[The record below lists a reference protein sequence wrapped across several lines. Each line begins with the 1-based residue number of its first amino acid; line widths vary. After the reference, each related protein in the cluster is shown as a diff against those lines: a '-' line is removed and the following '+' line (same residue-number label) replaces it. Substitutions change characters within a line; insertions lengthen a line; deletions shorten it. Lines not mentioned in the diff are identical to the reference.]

1 MQTLTLLGIGKTLTM
16 IVAALYRTIASLYSG
31 MIEAATTFN
40 SSELSTFLQSLIDN
54 IYVLIGVFML
64 FRIAVSLLNYLV
76 DPSKI
81 DDKKIGGGQ
90 LVMHILISI
99 VLLVSLR
106 TIIIPVTNSVQNLL
120 VCGDVKCEGTDGG
133 ILYKLI
139 PDEYKNY
146 SSNETAD
153 NIARSIVYKAVNNVP
168 NVYAESTTLSD
179 GTVKLACYY
188 SLKSQERGNGNKN
201 VGYEKVNI
209 EVDFYKT
216 KSSSYNNAIKLKYYT
231 GGFLGTGV
239 GRSKEDAIDNNGN
252 YYFISSNDSEF
263 LSIYNRIGD
272 ITFNNKSG
280 MNSVS
285 SGTCPT
291 MLSTFGVLIYGNN
304 NSVLGLTNGSSTKE
318 GNKNDTVNSIV
329 KNDGWYYP
337 DEIASDVET
346 APGGYGGSLDPIGA
360 AFSINLLK
368 PFVEPSGELTTDFL
382 TNRGSEDVVG
392 STTYW
397 ANKIEDEA
405 MSSVDNKTTFSM
417 DWLLAIIAGI
427 AVAVVL
433 IALCI
438 EVVIRNLKLLF
449 LQATAPI
456 AIISY
461 MNPNDKILSNWTKQ
475 YVGTFLSL
483 FLYIIA
489 IQIVPPMMNA
499 MLNSINGNLIM
510 TLVIIGGCLLFMKE
524 APKFLSKLFGLDG
537 MAGSFGDSFKMV
549 KTGLGIGAGAA
560 AGAVMG
566 GVTGIGVGW
575 RPGSFLSGIAGGA
588 FKGAKSGASGKIL
601 DGGKA
606 QRQKNIQIRGANA
619 SGGTG
624 KGRFAASWSRFWGQ
638 KDKYEKAEAM
648 HKGASD
654 TLGLIDK
661 YKEEAEKGMVKLADR
676 TDLFGEN
683 NVFAELASA
692 KNELNRAQVS
702 GGDVNAAMSKYKATQ
717 KQALSVYNDLLRG
730 KNISVPPKEG
740 LSERDRK
747 NDIEKKLNG
756 LAEIRATS
764 KENIERLGAVEAS
777 IKNLGLSG
785 SNGKPYQEYS
795 TDAED
800 SIKLVKE
807 QSQKEMEANRAD
819 HVIANNK

>member
-16 IVAALYRTIASLYSG
+16 IVAALYRTVASLYSG

-40 SSELSTFLQSLIDN
+40 SSELSMFLQSLIDN

-90 LVMHILISI
+90 LVMHILISM

-146 SSNETAD
+146 SNNEMAD
-153 NIARSIVYKAVNNVP
+153 NIAKSIVYKTVDNVP
-168 NVYAESTTLSD
+168 NVYAESTKLSD

-216 KSSSYNNAIKLKYYT
+216 KSSSYNSAIKLKYYT

-252 YYFISSNDSEF
+252 YYFVSSNDSEF

-272 ITFNNKSG
+272 IIFNNKSG
-280 MNSVS
+280 MNSIS
-285 SGTCPT
+285 AGKCPT

-304 NSVLGLTNGSSTKE
+304 NSVLGLTNGSDTKE
-318 GNKNDTVNSIV
+318 GNKKDTINSTV

-346 APGGYGGSLDPIGA
+346 ARGGYGGSLDPIGA

-382 TNRGSEDVVG
+382 TNRGGEDVVG

-397 ANKIEDEA
+397 ANKIEDEE
-405 MSSVDNKTTFSM
+405 MSSIDNKTTFSM

-433 IALCI
+433 ITLCI

-499 MLNSINGNLIM
+499 MFNSINGNLIM

-537 MAGSFGDSFKMV
+537 MAGSFGDTFKMV
-549 KTGLGIGAGAA
+549 KTGLGVGAGAA

-566 GVTGIGVGW
+566 GISGLGVGATA
-575 RPGSFLSGIAGGA
+575 GTFLGGIAGGA
-588 FKGAKSGASGKIL
+588 FRGASGGAKGKIF
-601 DGGKA
+601 DGAKT

-619 SGGTG
+619 SGSTAL
-624 KGRFAASWSRFWGQ
+624 GRFESKWNRLWGQ
-638 KDKYEKAEAM
+638 KDKFERAEAM
-648 HKGASD
+648 HKGASES
-654 TLGLIDK
+654 LGLVDK
-661 YKEEAEKGMVKLADR
+661 YKEEAEKGIIKLASSDTYR
-676 TDLFGEN
+676 GKDNTFTR
-683 NVFAELASA
+683 LAAA
-692 KNELNRAQVS
+692 KNELNQAQVT
-702 GGDVNAAMSKYKATQ
+702 GGDVNAAMDKYKKAQ
-717 KQALSVYNDLLRG
+717 KEAISVYSNFLRG
-730 KNISVPPKEG
+730 KSISIGDGKDKKVEVYNFED
-740 LSERDRK
+740 LSSTQ
-747 NDIEKKLNG
+747 
-756 LAEIRATS
+756 RADLT
-764 KENIERLGAVEAS
+764 ENIARLGAVDEA
-777 IKNLGLSG
+777 IKNLGLTD
-785 SNGKPYQEYS
+785 SNGRKFTEYS
-795 TDAED
+795 AEAE
-800 SIKLVKE
+800 SATKLAKE
-807 QSQKEMEANRAD
+807 QAQRGMEENRAD

>member
-1 MQTLTLLGIGKTLTM
+1 
-16 IVAALYRTIASLYSG
+16 
-31 MIEAATTFN
+31 
-40 SSELSTFLQSLIDN
+40 
-54 IYVLIGVFML
+54 
-64 FRIAVSLLNYLV
+64 
-76 DPSKI
+76 
-81 DDKKIGGGQ
+81 
-90 LVMHILISI
+90 MHILISI

-263 LSIYNRIGD
+263 LSIYNRIGN

-318 GNKNDTVNSIV
+318 GNKNDTVNSTV

-346 APGGYGGSLDPIGA
+346 AKGGYGGSLDPIGA

-510 TLVIIGGCLLFMKE
+510 TLVIIGG
-524 APKFLSKLFGLDG
+524 
-537 MAGSFGDSFKMV
+537 
-549 KTGLGIGAGAA
+549 
-560 AGAVMG
+560 
-566 GVTGIGVGW
+566 
-575 RPGSFLSGIAGGA
+575 
-588 FKGAKSGASGKIL
+588 
-601 DGGKA
+601 
-606 QRQKNIQIRGANA
+606 
-619 SGGTG
+619 
-624 KGRFAASWSRFWGQ
+624 
-638 KDKYEKAEAM
+638 
-648 HKGASD
+648 
-654 TLGLIDK
+654 
-661 YKEEAEKGMVKLADR
+661 
-676 TDLFGEN
+676 
-683 NVFAELASA
+683 
-692 KNELNRAQVS
+692 
-702 GGDVNAAMSKYKATQ
+702 
-717 KQALSVYNDLLRG
+717 
-730 KNISVPPKEG
+730 
-740 LSERDRK
+740 
-747 NDIEKKLNG
+747 
-756 LAEIRATS
+756 
-764 KENIERLGAVEAS
+764 
-777 IKNLGLSG
+777 
-785 SNGKPYQEYS
+785 
-795 TDAED
+795 
-800 SIKLVKE
+800 
-807 QSQKEMEANRAD
+807 
-819 HVIANNK
+819 

>member
-16 IVAALYRTIASLYSG
+16 IVAALYRTVASLYSG

-40 SSELSTFLQSLIDN
+40 SSESSMFLQSLIDN

-90 LVMHILISI
+90 LVMHILISM

-146 SSNETAD
+146 SNNEMAD
-153 NIARSIVYKAVNNVP
+153 NIAKSIVYKTVDNVP
-168 NVYAESTTLSD
+168 NVYAESTKLSD

-216 KSSSYNNAIKLKYYT
+216 KSSSYNSAIKLKYYT

-252 YYFISSNDSEF
+252 YYFVSSNDSEF

-272 ITFNNKSG
+272 IIFNNKSG
-280 MNSVS
+280 MNSIS
-285 SGTCPT
+285 AGKCPT

-304 NSVLGLTNGSSTKE
+304 NSVLGLTNGSDTKE
-318 GNKNDTVNSIV
+318 GNKKDTINSTV

-346 APGGYGGSLDPIGA
+346 ARGGYGGSLDPIGA

-382 TNRGSEDVVG
+382 TNRGGEDVVG

-397 ANKIEDEA
+397 ANKIEDEE
-405 MSSVDNKTTFSM
+405 MSSIDNKTTFSM

-433 IALCI
+433 ITLCI

-537 MAGSFGDSFKMV
+537 MAGSFGDAFKMV

-560 AGAVMG
+560 AGAVAGAFTGAGAGGSLSTFMG
-566 GVTGIGVGW
+566 GM
-575 RPGSFLSGIAGGA
+575 LGGA
-588 FKGAKSGASGKIL
+588 FRGASSGSQGKIFEGAGKQIARNKKVRDMNLNGSNWSQRMLSKVGL
-601 DGGKA
+601 DAESRAQGDLKRLQNEQKAYQDFNQHKKNIEDLADSSDFMKNLRNQRNADGSQKYTEEQLKQARTSWISA
-606 QRQKNIQIRGANA
+606 QRQIA
-619 SGGTG
+619 SGVVRTG
-624 KGRFAASWSRFWGQ
+624 SVTVGGQTYSVSEEKGKWSGIQTELEVAEIERSNSSLLQGLSSGATPITDFAAL
-638 KDKYEKAEAM
+638 DA
-648 HKGASD
+648 
-654 TLGLIDK
+654 IDK
-661 YKEEAEKGMVKLADR
+661 D
-676 TDLFGEN
+676 
-683 NVFAELASA
+683 A
-692 KNELNRAQVS
+692 KTAN
-702 GGDVNAAMSKYKATQ
+702 
-717 KQALSVYNDLLRG
+717 
-730 KNISVPPKEG
+730 
-740 LSERDRK
+740 
-747 NDIEKKLNG
+747 NG
-756 LAEIRATS
+756 LTIEISKITS
-764 KENIERLGAVEAS
+764 DPAFKAAQAS
-777 IKNLGLSG
+777 H
-785 SNGKPYQEYS
+785 
-795 TDAED
+795 D
-800 SIKLVKE
+800 SK
-807 QSQKEMEANRAD
+807 Q
-819 HVIANNK
+819 

>member
-16 IVAALYRTIASLYSG
+16 IVAALYRTVASLYSG

-318 GNKNDTVNSIV
+318 GNKNDTVNSTV

-346 APGGYGGSLDPIGA
+346 AKGGYGGSLDPIGA

-382 TNRGSEDVVG
+382 TNRGSEDIVG
-392 STTYW
+392 STAYW

-549 KTGLGIGAGAA
+549 KAGLGVGAGAIAGAA
-560 AGAVMG
+560 AGAFTGFGAGASASTIMG
-566 GVTGIGVGW
+566 GLIGGTL
-575 RPGSFLSGIAGGA
+575 RGA
-588 FKGAKSGASGKIL
+588 SSGAKGKVLEGAKTQIGRNQKARDMNLNGSTWGQRMMSKVGFDKSSRNKKDLSELQMQQKKYKDFTQHKKNIEDL
-601 DGGKA
+601 ADSSDFMTNLRNERNADGSQKYTAEQIKTARNDWIEA
-606 QRQKNIQIRGANA
+606 QRQISTGVIKQKAINVGGDLHIANEEKGKW
-619 SGGTG
+619 SGINTEL
-624 KGRFAASWSRFWGQ
+624 KV
-638 KDKYEKAEAM
+638 AEAERVNSELIM
-648 HKGASD
+648 NLSNGSSEIKNFAVLDKLDKDCKNANNEVTVEITKIISD
-654 TLGLIDK
+654 PT
-661 YKEEAEKGMVKLADR
+661 YLA
-676 TDLFGEN
+676 
-683 NVFAELASA
+683 A
-692 KNELNRAQVS
+692 
-702 GGDVNAAMSKYKATQ
+702 
-717 KQALSVYNDLLRG
+717 
-730 KNISVPPKEG
+730 
-740 LSERDRK
+740 
-747 NDIEKKLNG
+747 
-756 LAEIRATS
+756 
-764 KENIERLGAVEAS
+764 EAS
-777 IKNLGLSG
+777 KD
-785 SNGKPYQEYS
+785 GK
-795 TDAED
+795 
-800 SIKLVKE
+800 K
-807 QSQKEMEANRAD
+807 
-819 HVIANNK
+819 